1 MEKQKILIADDS
13 EMNRALLVDI
23 LEDQY
28 DIVEADNGAVA
39 IDLLTQCGGDF
50 SLLDVY
56 KRQVEFLISTKSP
69 MCTFSHTRLSGR
81 ICANGP
87 MAAPLSMT
95 LS

>member
-28 DIVEADNGAVA
+28 DIVEADNGAAA

-50 SLLDVY
+50 SLLLLDIMMPEMDGL
-56 KRQVEFLISTKSP
+56 RFW
-69 MCTFSHTRLSGR
+69 R
-81 ICANGP
+81 I
-87 MAAPLSMT
+87 
-95 LS
+95 

>member
-28 DIVEADNGAVA
+28 DIVEADNGAAA

-50 SLLDVY
+50 
-56 KRQVEFLISTKSP
+56 RFCFWIS
-69 MCTFSHTRLSGR
+69 
-81 ICANGP
+81 
-87 MAAPLSMT
+87 
-95 LS
+95 

>member
-28 DIVEADNGAVA
+28 DIVEADNGAAA

-50 SLLDVY
+50 FASA
-56 KRQVEFLISTKSP
+56 
-69 MCTFSHTRLSGR
+69 SGYHDAR
-81 ICANGP
+81 NGRV
-87 MAAPLSMT
+87 
-95 LS
+95 